1 MMNIQELDTC
11 ARYNIPVKVILLN
24 NICLGNVRQWQEI
37 FYNARYSNTIYSREP
52 DFVKIAEG
60 MGVEAY
66 RADKPEEIRGT
77 LEKALEHPGPA
88 LIDFR
93 IPQEAMVMPMVMPGD
108 AIDKMHFN

>member
-1 MMNIQELDTC
+1 
-11 ARYNIPVKVILLN
+11 
-24 NICLGNVRQWQEI
+24 
-37 FYNARYSNTIYSREP
+37 YSREP

-66 RADKPEEIRGT
+66 RADKPEEIHGT
-77 LEKALEHPGPA
+77 LEKALEQPGPA